1 MSYMLI
7 DDQDSRVIYS
17 EVWDHELMLGRSSFN
32 GTLSRVS
39 IAGQTAT
46 LNFVGLSHILKSSNI
61 LFTHSFFTCRFED
74 CGIWLSRL
82 R

>member
-46 LNFVGLSHILKSSNI
+46 LNFVGLSHIL
-61 LFTHSFFTCRFED
+61 L
-74 CGIWLSRL
+74 
-82 R
+82 